1 MITIHTRNFSL
12 VKDALDRKTM
22 DIELDDD
29 ETVGHLLEKVRSM
42 NEQKLKGLPIR
53 VAVNQS
59 YVDESY
65 RLHNEDMVALIPPV
79 QGVMVITGSLK

>member
-12 VKDALDRKTM
+12 VKDALDQQTM

-29 ETVGHLLEKVRSM
+29 ETVSRLLEKVRAM
-42 NEQKLKGLPIR
+42 NKKKLQDLPIR

-59 YVDESY
+59 YVDENY

-79 QGVMVITGSLK
+79 SGG

>member
-59 YVDESY
+59 YVNENY

-79 QGVMVITGSLK
+79 SGG

>member
-12 VKDALDRKTM
+12 VKEALGQKTM
-22 DIELDDD
+22 KIEMFDG

-59 YVDESY
+59 YVNENY

-79 QGVMVITGSLK
+79 SGG

>member
-1 MITIHTRNFSL
+1 MVTIHTRNFSL

-79 QGVMVITGSLK
+79 SGG

>member
-1 MITIHTRNFSL
+1 MVTIHTRNFSL
-12 VKDALDRKTM
+12 VKDALDQQTM

-29 ETVGHLLEKVRSM
+29 ETVSRLLEKVRAM
-42 NEQKLKGLPIR
+42 NKKKLQDLPIR

-59 YVDESY
+59 YVDENY

-79 QGVMVITGSLK
+79 SGG

>member
-1 MITIHTRNFSL
+1 
-12 VKDALDRKTM
+12 
-22 DIELDDD
+22 
-29 ETVGHLLEKVRSM
+29 M

-59 YVDESY
+59 YVNENY

-79 QGVMVITGSLK
+79 SGG

>member
-29 ETVGHLLEKVRSM
+29 ETVSRLLEKVRAM
-42 NEQKLKGLPIR
+42 NKKKLQDLPIR

-59 YVDESY
+59 YVDENY

-79 QGVMVITGSLK
+79 SGG

>member
-12 VKDALDRKTM
+12 VKDALDQQTM

-29 ETVGHLLEKVRSM
+29 ETVSRLLEKVRAM
-42 NEQKLKGLPIR
+42 NKKKLQDLPIR

-59 YVDESY
+59 YVDENY
-65 RLHNEDMVALIPPV
+65 RLHNKDTVALIPPV
-79 QGVMVITGSLK
+79 SGG

>member
-22 DIELDDD
+22 DIELDDN
-29 ETVGHLLEKVRSM
+29 ETVSCLLEKVRAM
-42 NEQKLKGLPIR
+42 NKKKLQDLPIR

-59 YVDESY
+59 YVDENY

-79 QGVMVITGSLK
+79 SGG

>member
-12 VKDALDRKTM
+12 VKDALDQQTM

-29 ETVGHLLEKVRSM
+29 ETVSRLLEKVRAM
-42 NEQKLKGLPIR
+42 NKKKLKGLPIR

-59 YVDESY
+59 YVDENY
-65 RLHNEDMVALIPPV
+65 RLHNKDTVALIPPV
-79 QGVMVITGSLK
+79 SGG

>member
-79 QGVMVITGSLK
+79 SGG

>member
-22 DIELDDD
+22 EIEMYDG
-29 ETVGHLLEKVRSM
+29 ETVGHLLEKVRAM
-42 NEQKLKGLPIR
+42 NKKKLKGLPIR

-59 YVDESY
+59 YVDENY
-65 RLHNEDMVALIPPV
+65 RLHNKDTVALIPPV
-79 QGVMVITGSLK
+79 SGG

>member
-12 VKDALDRKTM
+12 VKEALGQKTM
-22 DIELDDD
+22 KIEMFDG
-29 ETVGHLLEKVRSM
+29 ETVSRLLEKVRAM
-42 NEQKLKGLPIR
+42 NKKKLQDLPIR

-59 YVDESY
+59 YVDENY

-79 QGVMVITGSLK
+79 SGG